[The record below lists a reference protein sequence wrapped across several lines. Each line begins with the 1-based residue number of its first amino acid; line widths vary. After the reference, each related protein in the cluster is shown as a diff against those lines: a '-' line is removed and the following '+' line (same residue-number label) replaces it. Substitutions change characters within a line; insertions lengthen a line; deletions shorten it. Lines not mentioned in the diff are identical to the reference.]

1 MKKIKVIICED
12 HSLFREGIKSYIN
25 NREDI
30 VCVGEA
36 ENGAQLL
43 HKLKYCEEDKF
54 PDIVLLDIN
63 MPIMDGMEALK
74 RLREDYK
81 SVKVIVL
88 TMHNEVSMVSK
99 MMSLGA
105 NSYIPKT
112 EASDQILKAIVS
124 VYETD
129 FYFNDLTNRAI
140 VETMRNKRIY
150 EKENDEIDRVNSGI
164 YELKQNTGDTHKKN
178 IVSKKVLY
186 AALYGL
192 LAAVLISLTVYLMAK
207 VSGNLSSISD
217 PNTSSY
223 NN

>member
-1 MKKIKVIICED
+1 MEKIKVIICED
-12 HSLFREGIKSYIN
+12 HSLFREGIKSYLN
-25 NREDI
+25 SKDN
-30 VCVGEA
+30 VKCVGEA

-63 MPIMDGMEALK
+63 MPVMDGMETLK
-74 RLREDYK
+74 RLREEYK
-81 SVKVIVL
+81 TLKVIVL

-112 EASDQILKAIVS
+112 EASDQIMKAITS

-140 VETMRNKRIY
+140 VETMRSKRIY
-150 EKENDEIDRVNSGI
+150 ENEDIEVRPTRVEPVQEKTEKRGFF
-164 YELKQNTGDTHKKN
+164 
-178 IVSKKVLY
+178 SKKVLY
-186 AALYGL
+186 AALYGFV
-192 LAAVLISLTVYLMAK
+192 AAVVLTVVVYTMVK
-207 VSGNLSSISD
+207 ISGNLGSISNL
-217 PNTSSY
+217 NTY
-223 NN
+223 NFKY